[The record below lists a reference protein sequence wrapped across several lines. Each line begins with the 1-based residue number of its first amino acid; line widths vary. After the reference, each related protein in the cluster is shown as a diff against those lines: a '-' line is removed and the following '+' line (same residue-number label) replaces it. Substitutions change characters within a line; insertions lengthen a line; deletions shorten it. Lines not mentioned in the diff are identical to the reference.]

1 MKSDRKFQI
10 ANDRWRQASLALAL
24 PALLLVVS
32 GCGTGGAEKAAKAD
46 TGPKAVPVTVAPIE
60 RRAVER
66 TVEAV
71 GTLRG
76 WEDVTVGTK
85 KRGRVVKVLHDIG
98 DRIAPGEPLV
108 ELDAVDADL
117 AVVQAEKQ
125 LAADLAKLGLT
136 GLPSREF
143 DVAKVPAVVQ
153 ARVSLDRARVNLER
167 QRTLSQRHAG
177 TQQDLQNAENDE
189 QAAQAGLE
197 NAGVVARA
205 TLAVA
210 QAGKAALDVAR
221 QARADMVI
229 RAPVPSKPPGGR
241 AKPVAYLMWKR
252 SASEGQMLG
261 ESDPVASLV
270 MEDPLRLWANIPER
284 FAADVAVGQAAR
296 IHVSAYPDRAFA
308 GKVARINPAVE
319 TTSRT
324 FFAEVAIPNPEGLL
338 RPGGFAKASILT
350 RTDSLATIVPAESVI
365 RFAGVTKLFVVEGRA
380 AHAIAVETGQ
390 EGSGWVEVFGKVPA
404 ADPIITSGQAQL
416 AEGTP
421 VVVREPKSS
430 LPQMNTDKPR

>member
-1 MKSDRKFQI
+1 MNPKLRFRISDGRWQRKI
-10 ANDRWRQASLALAL
+10 AGVAL
-24 PALLLVVS
+24 PALLAAA
-32 GCGTGGAEKAAKAD
+32 GCGRGGGEKAVKAD
-46 TGPKAVPVTVAPIE
+46 TGPRAVPVTVAPIE
-60 RRAVER
+60 RRTVER

-71 GTLRG
+71 GTLKG

-117 AVVQAEKQ
+117 AVVQSERQ
-125 LAADLAKLGLT
+125 LAAELARLGLA
-136 GLPSREF
+136 GLPPREF

-153 ARVSLDRARVNLER
+153 AHVALERARVNLER
-167 QRTLSQRHAG
+167 QRTLTQRHAG

-197 NAGVVARA
+197 NAGVQARA

-210 QAGKAALDVAR
+210 QASKAALDVAR

-229 RAPVPSKPPGGR
+229 RAPIPSRPAGGK
-241 AKPVAYLMWKR
+241 AASYLMWRR
-252 SASEGQMLG
+252 SAAEGQMLG

-284 FAADVAVGQAAR
+284 YAADVVVGQAAR
-296 IHVSAYPDRAFA
+296 IHVSAYPDRAFE
-308 GKVARINPAVE
+308 GKVARINPSVD

-324 FFAEVAIPNPEGLL
+324 FHAEIAIPNPKGLL

-350 RTDSLATIVPAESVI
+350 KTDSLANIVPIESVI
-365 RFAGVTKLFVVEGRA
+365 RFAGVTKLFVVRGKA
-380 AHAIAVETGQ
+380 AHAIPVVTGQ
-390 EGSGWVEVFGKVPA
+390 EGSGWVEVFGELPA
-404 ADPIITSGQAQL
+404 TAPIVTSGQAQL

-421 VVVREPKSS
+421 VAVRESGK
-430 LPQMNTDKPR
+430 QE